1 MRKAILICRLY
12 KSVWN
17 VFVFARLQTFMIVD
31 CILIGLVNEHSF
43 RKSGFIWKVA
53 TSWSGWNY
61 FGRKDEGAFALVG
74 WLVGTPSHPP
84 PLPHSLSSVGQT
96 QIRFLVPKF
105 GLEIWPIFTSEF
117 YAAQKGRESNYYGS
131 FIPSLRVMQF
141 WMGKGDYYVTFTKNS
156 KSTKN
161 ECFVCRYSFHCDNI
175 TKANHPPSRFIFLK
189 IIDFSFSEGSFACVN
204 FYNFAII
211 SSKPFMATFR
221 QWVGEGRRRGGV
233 RMNLWQ

>member
-74 WLVGTPSHPP
+74 WLVHPP
-84 PLPHSLSSVGQT
+84 TYTSPLSLSSVGQT

-131 FIPSLRVMQF
+131 FIPSLRAMQF

-161 ECFVCRYSFHCDNI
+161 ECFVCRFSFHCDKITNQGKSLAIKIWVVFPQKQEIVCFNNFCNFWPNI
-175 TKANHPPSRFIFLK
+175 LIMRLL
-189 IIDFSFSEGSFACVN
+189 GS
-204 FYNFAII
+204 
-211 SSKPFMATFR
+211 
-221 QWVGEGRRRGGV
+221 GGGV
-233 RMNLWQ
+233 RMNIWQ